1 MGLKY
6 GLNRHAVVHDP
17 TSFNGRRSYQF
28 GRLLKKLLT
37 AAHLYRV
44 MSFFAFVGIPR
55 LFLVFAR
62 GFLAKFA
69 VQFIAAQIVLLRST
83 ITDRIESTCG
93 SLVWTLITV
102 P

>member
-1 MGLKY
+1 MGSIATQSY
-6 GLNRHAVVHDP
+6 MIRHLSTVAGVINLD
-17 TSFNGRRSYQF
+17 G
-28 GRLLKKLLT
+28 LLKKLLRAT
-37 AAHLYRV
+37 HLYRV
-44 MSFFAFVGIPR
+44 VSFFAFVGIPR